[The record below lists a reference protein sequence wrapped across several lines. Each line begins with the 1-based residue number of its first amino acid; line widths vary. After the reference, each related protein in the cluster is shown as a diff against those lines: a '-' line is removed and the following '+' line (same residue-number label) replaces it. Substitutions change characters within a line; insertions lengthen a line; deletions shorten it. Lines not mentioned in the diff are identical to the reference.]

1 MFLSIIKTRCQLK
14 LSEIE
19 WGVTIF
25 IIGYH
30 LALLIGLPFYFI
42 HHSPPVG
49 LYVVSAVLLYL
60 TGLGV
65 TVGYHR
71 LYAHPTYKTNKFVEA
86 IILFFASMATQ
97 GSALK
102 WAHDHRNHHAYVD
115 TDKDPYSIKKG
126 FWYAHILWLFRKLP
140 PIDEKIVADLCRNKL
155 VMFQHKF
162 YVPLMV
168 LTNTLTTLLIGYL
181 FDNYLGAFVLTWG
194 VRLFFLHHFTWF
206 INSLAHTWGSQ
217 SFSQEHSA
225 VDNYCISLLTFGEG
239 YHNYHHTYANDYRN
253 GIKWYHFDPTK
264 WIIWTL
270 SKCKLATGLRRVN
283 TYQIKE
289 RMVIESKNEIKQSW
303 LGRKKA
309 LFEKIE
315 KFSQSLLDEIS
326 TVRRLTTEYK
336 LSKKRRESKEQI
348 RSLSLKIKMLRKSLK
363 NDLKSWRRLS
373 KKILRFDLNPK
384 FSNFSLRNEMTDEV
398 ELPFKE
404 MAVLEE
410 F

>member
-1 MFLSIIKTRCQLK
+1 MKI
-14 LSEIE
+14 SEIE
-19 WGVTIF
+19 WGVTLF
-25 IIGYH
+25 IVGYH

-42 HHSPPVG
+42 YQSPPVG

-60 TGLGV
+60 TGLGI

-71 LYAHPTYKTNKFVEA
+71 LYAHPTYKTNKVIEA
-86 IILFFASMATQ
+86 VILFFASMATQ

-126 FWYAHILWLFRKLP
+126 FLYAHILWLFQKLP

-155 VMFQHKF
+155 VMFQHRF
-162 YVPLMV
+162 YVPLMIV
-168 LTNTLTTLLIGYL
+168 TNTLVTLLIGYI
-181 FDNYLGAFVLTWG
+181 FNDYLGALVLTWG

-270 SKCKLATGLRRVN
+270 SRFKLATGLRRVN
-283 TYQIKE
+283 SFQIKE
-289 RMVIESKNEIKQSW
+289 RMVIERKNEIKQSW
-303 LGRKKA
+303 FGQKQR
-309 LFEKIE
+309 LFDRLEG
-315 KFSQSLLDEIS
+315 FSQTLIDKIATMRQLTNEYNLFKQSREDKSQLKSL
-326 TVRRLTTEYK
+326 Y
-336 LSKKRRESKEQI
+336 
-348 RSLSLKIKMLRKSLK
+348 LKIKSLRKSLRS
-363 NDLKSWRRLS
+363 DLKSWKKLS
-373 KKILRFDLNPK
+373 KKILRFDVDDGVAH
-384 FSNFSLRNEMTDEV
+384 EI
-398 ELPFKE
+398 ELSFQK
-404 MAVLEE
+404 MAVHEKVG